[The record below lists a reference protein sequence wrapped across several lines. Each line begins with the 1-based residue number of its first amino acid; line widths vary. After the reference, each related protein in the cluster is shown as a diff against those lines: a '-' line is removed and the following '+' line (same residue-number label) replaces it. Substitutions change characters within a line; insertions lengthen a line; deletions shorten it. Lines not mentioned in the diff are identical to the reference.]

1 MQKQTRA
8 LLDLLSPRE
17 QQLLKL
23 RFGMDGGPGHT
34 LEEVGKSF
42 NLSRERVR
50 QIEAAALKKLRAVS
64 EERELGSYIG
74 KVNRLASPF
83 GGGARLARKG
93 PEAPAA
99 RPALSGPTK
108 CTAATR
114 PPWYDR
120 LVLGEAERVLP
131 QLLPELAGKV
141 SLVYFDP
148 PFDTGGSFD
157 YLARVPGAP
166 DEDPRIAVPAYQDA
180 RGLEAWLAWFHE
192 TATPPP
198 RAAGR
203 RGQPLRPPR
212 RARGALRQGPARRGL
227 RRGRLPARDRLAHRL
242 GERLQVARAR
252 VDPEPR
258 HAALLRE
265 GRPAVDVPQGIHPV
279 SARLRT
285 ARRDP
290 PRGPGY
296 PIEDVWNASELDRMD
311 SIQIVSFSGEKV
323 GYPTQKNESLVS
335 RVVRAS
341 SSPGDLVL
349 DCCVGSGTT
358 AVVAEKLGRR
368 WVACDASPVAIHA
381 TRKRLLAMPD
391 ARPFVVES
399 LGPVAAQGKLAA
411 RSAIEGR
418 RCTIELASFVPL
430 VVARAVAHWSQWLE
444 GWCVDWEHDGGPL
457 RASSRIWR
465 TRARL
470 PLSAIH
476 AYPRAG
482 RYVALV
488 KAFDIL
494 GGTATRALPVHVR
507 R

>member
-1 MQKQTRA
+1 M
-8 LLDLLSPRE
+8 
-17 QQLLKL
+17 
-23 RFGMDGGPGHT
+23 
-34 LEEVGKSF
+34 
-42 NLSRERVR
+42 
-50 QIEAAALKKLRAVS
+50 
-64 EERELGSYIG
+64 
-74 KVNRLASPF
+74 
-83 GGGARLARKG
+83 
-93 PEAPAA
+93 
-99 RPALSGPTK
+99 
-108 CTAATR
+108 
-114 PPWYDR
+114 
-120 LVLGEAERVLP
+120 
-131 QLLPELAGKV
+131 
-141 SLVYFDP
+141 
-148 PFDTGGSFD
+148 
-157 YLARVPGAP
+157 
-166 DEDPRIAVPAYQDA
+166 
-180 RGLEAWLAWFHE
+180 
-192 TATPPP
+192 
-198 RAAGR
+198 
-203 RGQPLRPPR
+203 
-212 RARGALRQGPARRGL
+212 
-227 RRGRLPARDRLAHRL
+227 
-242 GERLQVARAR
+242 
-252 VDPEPR
+252 
-258 HAALLRE
+258 
-265 GRPAVDVPQGIHPV
+265 
-279 SARLRT
+279 
-285 ARRDP
+285 
-290 PRGPGY
+290 
-296 PIEDVWNASELDRMD
+296 
-311 SIQIVSFSGEKV
+311 SFSGEKV